1 VSTRAGILI
10 IVVLIVAIAGA
21 AMLTSCA
28 PTAFDGRCA
37 MKATAYDEDRGVMY
51 AIVHCESP

>member
-1 VSTRAGILI
+1 
-10 IVVLIVAIAGA
+10 VLIVAIAGA